1 MNVDPGRETPL
12 FVQIAESIEDDV
24 FTGLY
29 VEGDRVPSTNE
40 VAALFGINP
49 HTVLKG
55 MNILVDEGIIYKRRG
70 MGMYVQDGA
79 REKVRAKRESAFG
92 ERYVSAL
99 VAEAKKLGL
108 TKEQVI
114 DLIEKGYDHA

>member
-79 REKVRAKRESAFG
+79 REKVRAKRESAFD

>member
-1 MNVDPGRETPL
+1 MNIDPGSDVPL
-12 FVQIAESIEDDV
+12 FVQIAEQIEDDV
-24 FTGLY
+24 FTGVY

-40 VAALFGINP
+40 LSALLGINP

-79 REKVRAKRESAFG
+79 ADKVRAKRKGAFE
-92 ERYVSAL
+92 ERYVRAL
-99 VAEAKKLGL
+99 LAEAKKLGL
-108 TKEQVI
+108 KKAQVI
-114 DLIEKGYDHA
+114 DLIEKGYGHA

>member
-1 MNVDPGRETPL
+1 MNIDPAKDVPL
-12 FVQIAESIEDDV
+12 FVQIAEQIEDDV
-24 FTGLY
+24 FTGAY
-29 VEGDRVPSTNE
+29 AEGDRVPSTNE
-40 VAALFGINP
+40 LAALLGINP

-55 MNILVDEGIIYKRRG
+55 MNILVDEDVIYKRRG

-79 REKVRAKRESAFG
+79 REKVRAKRENAFG
-92 ERYVSAL
+92 ERFVSAL

-108 TKEQVI
+108 AKDQVI

>member
-1 MNVDPGRETPL
+1 MNIDPGSDVPL
-12 FVQIAESIEDDV
+12 FVQIAEQIEDDV
-24 FTGLY
+24 FTGVY

-40 VAALFGINP
+40 LSALLGINP

-79 REKVRAKRESAFG
+79 VDKVRAKRKGAFE
-92 ERYVSAL
+92 ERYVRAL
-99 VAEAKKLGL
+99 LAEAKKLGL
-108 TKEQVI
+108 KKAQVI
-114 DLIEKGYDHA
+114 ALIEKGYGHA

>member
-1 MNVDPGRETPL
+1 MNVDPDRETPL

-55 MNILVDEGIIYKRRG
+55 MNILVDEGIIHKRRG
-70 MGMYVQDGA
+70 MGMFVSDGA
-79 REKVRAKRESAFG
+79 LERIRSKRQAAFF
-92 ERYVSAL
+92 ERYVEAL
-99 VAEAKKLGL
+99 VAEAGKLGMG
-108 TKEQVI
+108 KAQV
-114 DLIEKGYDHA
+114 LALVEKGFDHE

>member
-55 MNILVDEGIIYKRRG
+55 MNILVDEGIIHKRRG
-70 MGMYVQDGA
+70 MGMFVSEGA
-79 REKVRAKRESAFG
+79 LLS
-92 ERYVSAL
+92 
-99 VAEAKKLGL
+99 
-108 TKEQVI
+108 
-114 DLIEKGYDHA
+114 LIHI

>member
-1 MNVDPGRETPL
+1 MIIDPGRDVPL
-12 FVQIAESIEDDV
+12 FIQIAEQIEDDV
-24 FTGLY
+24 FTGAY
-29 VEGDRVPSTNE
+29 AEGDRVPSTNE
-40 VAALFGINP
+40 LAALLGINP

-55 MNILVDEGIIYKRRG
+55 MNILVDDGIIYKRRG

-79 REKVRAKRESAFG
+79 AEKVRAKRQGAFD
-92 ERYVSAL
+92 ERFVAAL

>member
-1 MNVDPGRETPL
+1 MNIDPASDVPL
-12 FVQIAESIEDDV
+12 FIQIAEQIEDDV
-24 FTGLY
+24 FTGVY
-29 VEGDRVPSTNE
+29 AEQDRVPSTNE
-40 VAALFGINP
+40 LSALLGINP

-79 REKVRAKRESAFG
+79 RDKVRAKRKGAFD
-92 ERYVSAL
+92 ERYVVAL

-114 DLIEKGYDHA
+114 NLIEKGYDHA